1 MDLKIQEEAR
11 TTNGPESFHKHY
23 NSQFYTSH
31 PSTSQVINILL
42 AIQTETYLK
51 INSVKRN
58 EKNKLRKEHQ
68 NNVTFIMDTWEQFK
82 NNKISIDEYLQAM
95 GPRFCASYQM

>member
-1 MDLKIQEEAR
+1 M
-11 TTNGPESFHKHY
+11 HY

-31 PSTSQVINILL
+31 PSTFQVTNILL

-58 EKNKLRKEHQ
+58 KKNKLRKEQ
-68 NNVTFIMDTWEQFK
+68 ENNIKFIIDTWEQFK
-82 NNKISIDEYLQAM
+82 NNKISLDDYLQAM
-95 GPRFCASYQM
+95 GPRFCASHQM